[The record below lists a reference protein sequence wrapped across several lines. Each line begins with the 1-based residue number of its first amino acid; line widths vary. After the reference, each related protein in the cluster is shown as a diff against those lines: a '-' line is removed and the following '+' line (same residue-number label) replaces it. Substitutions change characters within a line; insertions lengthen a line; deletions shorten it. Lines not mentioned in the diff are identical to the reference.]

1 MTVQMNQIQQSGMD
15 QLQNIVNQTAIN
27 THSISKQLGIIA
39 SAVTDL
45 KAHAAQTDQ
54 KFSDIDS
61 RMTGW
66 EQRERVTPSEAN
78 RIKAAVK
85 AKCYSL
91 LGIEHEGG
99 VIAEEDIPIYKQY
112 FGKFCR
118 RCYLDARNKS
128 RLGTPYYDTRKQD
141 LNDVMTYISNWE
153 PEVQFDGKVGT
164 EAYKSYLDEMRNA

>member
-1 MTVQMNQIQQSGMD
+1 MTQMNQLQQSGMD

-27 THSISKQLGIIA
+27 TRSISQQLGIIA

-45 KAHAAQTDQ
+45 KAHADQTDQ
-54 KFSDIDS
+54 KIEDMGN

-78 RIKAAVK
+78 RIKTAVK

-99 VIAEEDIPIYKQY
+99 VISEEDIQIYKQY
-112 FGKFCR
+112 FGKFCS
-118 RCYLDARNKS
+118 RCYTDARNKS

-141 LNDVMTYISNWE
+141 FEETMKYIENWE
-153 PEVQFDGKVGT
+153 PEVSFGGFTGT
-164 EAYKSYLDEMRNA
+164 VAYKMYLNSLQEL